1 MRVIESPHRHAI
13 AYGVA
18 LEHRSRS
25 SFFILVDFVAN
36 WPRNM
41 VFSIYCIIYVLCLN
55 AKWWQKVL
63 KVIPPRGRK
72 EHTHV
77 YKTSLFLVLA
87 SRHGFIHFSETRKSK
102 MRPIFMFHF
111 AAVTKDS
118 LKALKTRV
126 KTKVSDADGSIF
138 LSVELLAQG
147 VPKSKR
153 LEKRKNRRESSQW
166 KNR

>member
-1 MRVIESPHRHAI
+1 
-13 AYGVA
+13 
-18 LEHRSRS
+18 
-25 SFFILVDFVAN
+25 
-36 WPRNM
+36 
-41 VFSIYCIIYVLCLN
+41 
-55 AKWWQKVL
+55 
-63 KVIPPRGRK
+63 
-72 EHTHV
+72 
-77 YKTSLFLVLA
+77 
-87 SRHGFIHFSETRKSK
+87 

-153 LEKRKNRRESSQW
+153 LEKRKNRRESSQ
-166 KNR
+166 